1 MQARM
6 TNSAMIFSD
15 ASNPT
20 ATHIRF
26 TTRLDSGVGRQRV
39 SGYER
44 RSWVIFEKPN
54 RLARLHRSG
63 GKAR

>member
-6 TNSAMIFSD
+6 TNPAMIFSD

-26 TTRLDSGVGRQRV
+26 TTRLDSGRWAATSV
-39 SGYER
+39 
-44 RSWVIFEKPN
+44 W
-54 RLARLHRSG
+54 L
-63 GKAR
+63 